1 MARSKG
7 GLQKNIRSIF
17 EDAAMPDDIHVMPDP
32 VEAAPESTPVVETS
46 KPEDQPHSEAMPVQE
61 TPVSALDT
69 PVPQPQPQSESSQ
82 AAPDASDFSDP
93 TIEGQMK
100 KQKCAKGFSCYKSG
114 LKDLCR
120 ARLIRR
126 GKVVQCLEPKKK
138 PCDYRLSTLFKRLCQ
153 CPIRI
158 RLAKKHK
165 K

>member
-1 MARSKG
+1 
-7 GLQKNIRSIF
+7 
-17 EDAAMPDDIHVMPDP
+17 MPDDIHVMPDP
-32 VEAAPESTPVVETS
+32 VEAAPESAPVVETS
-46 KPEDQPHSEAMPVQE
+46 KPEDQPHTGEMPVQE
-61 TPVSALDT
+61 TRVPALDT
-69 PVPQPQPQSESSQ
+69 PVPQPQLEPSQ
-82 AAPDASDFSDP
+82 AAHDASDFSDP

-100 KQKCAKGFSCYKSG
+100 KQKCAEGFSCYKSG

>member
-17 EDAAMPDDIHVMPDP
+17 ENAEMPDDIHVMPDP
-32 VEAAPESTPVVETS
+32 VEAAPESAPVVDTS
-46 KPEDQPHSEAMPVQE
+46 KPEDQPHTESMPAQE
-61 TPVSALDT
+61 TPVLAPDT
-69 PVPQPQPQSESSQ
+69 PEPQPQSEPSQ
-82 AAPDASDFSDP
+82 AAQDASGFSDP
-93 TIEGQMK
+93 TIEDQMK
-100 KQKCAKGFSCYKSG
+100 KQKCAKGFSCYASG
-114 LKDLCR
+114 LKDLCQ

-138 PCDYRLSTLFKRLCQ
+138 PCDYRISTLFKRLCQ

-158 RLAKKHK
+158 HIAKKHK